1 MPGSAPKVENVK
13 VTGNVRD
20 GVFPE
25 FWFAGMRLK
34 NKVIKVNPDEK
45 DFIGLVEG
53 QPFNGPVFMHQ
64 ESSDADKVGYIGGRK
79 DHNRTF
85 AFPRI
90 ISIDPNNP
98 YQFYDA
104 KGSGFFHGDG
114 IFLVRSLVINKDI
127 DTQWGLMNKSYAEY
141 DWKKWEEYSKDSR
154 FISFKPVA
162 IIELEELPILQE
174 DGSVKIVSVQELK
187 DTGKLIK
194 SFVPIVYIRKF
205 RNNTRFQ
212 NIFLSG
218 FDQANATKIEKTKKE
233 IEAAIKDVSKEVGR
247 ELSPDE
253 YILEIVKRLAYNYG
267 VIHRTDYQKYAHKG
281 QYTLAG
287 EVLDFDSNR
296 GYPEAEDDV
305 LGITLKDLMFSDLE
319 NSTNANLLDNLA
331 TFFDL
336 FFSLFL
342 EKSNIKYTHLYEKMK
357 ETFWE
362 NYVEACPDNTDFIV
376 RSTKF

>member
-1 MPGSAPKVENVK
+1 MPGQAPKIENIK
-13 VTGNVRD
+13 ATGNVRD

-64 ESSDADKVGYIGGRK
+64 ENGDADKVGYIGGRK

-90 ISIDPNNP
+90 ISLDPNNL

-104 KGSGFFHGDG
+104 KGSGYSYGNG
-114 IFLVRSLVINKDI
+114 VFLVRSLVINKDI
-127 DTQWGLMNKSYAEY
+127 DTQYGLMNKSYAEY
-141 DWKKWEEYSKDSR
+141 DWKKWEEYSKDPR

-174 DGSVKIVSVQELK
+174 DGSTKMVSVQELK

-218 FDQANATKIEKTKKE
+218 FDQAKAIKVEKNKKE
-233 IEAAIKDVSKEVGR
+233 IEAAMIDLSKELCT
-247 ELSPDE
+247 ELSPE
-253 YILEIVKRLAYNYG
+253 QYILEVVKRLAYNYG
-267 VIHRTDYQKYAHKG
+267 IIHRIDYQKYAHSG

-287 EVLDFDSNR
+287 EVVDFDSNR
-296 GYPEAEDDV
+296 GYTEVEDDG
-305 LGITLKDLMFSDLE
+305 LGITLKDLMFNDLYNDKNSHLLGNLE
-319 NSTNANLLDNLA
+319 NFVELIY
-331 TFFDL
+331 
-336 FFSLFL
+336 SLFL
-342 EKSNIKYTHLYEKMK
+342 EKSNIKYTDLYEKVK

-362 NYVEACPDNTDFIV
+362 NYIEACPDNTEFMA